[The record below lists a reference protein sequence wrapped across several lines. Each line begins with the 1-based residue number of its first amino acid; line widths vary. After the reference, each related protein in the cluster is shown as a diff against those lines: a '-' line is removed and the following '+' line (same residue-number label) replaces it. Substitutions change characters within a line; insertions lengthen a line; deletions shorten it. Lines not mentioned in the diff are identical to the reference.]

1 MARGS
6 FLPRLSTRHGAADVK
21 FETGEDFTAWMDLH
35 SKPRRFDRLNQL
47 YWHVRHPR
55 RTVSDWA
62 YARKWMWQRA
72 RHGYSDPDL
81 WSLDHTLARLIIVG
95 TERMQHGIGY
105 PGNGITFEEWHAVL
119 AQIETG
125 FRNRVALYDGCRM
138 ATPEDDAEFA
148 AAFDLLKE
156 HFWSLWD

>member
-1 MARGS
+1 MGVRGATV
-6 FLPRLSTRHGAADVK
+6 RVHRTRQERTEVK
-21 FETGEDFTAWMDLH
+21 
-35 SKPRRFDRLNQL
+35 DRLNQL
-47 YWHVRHPR
+47 YWRLHHPR

-72 RHGYSDPDL
+72 RHGYNDPDM
-81 WSLDHTLARLIIVG
+81 WSLNDTLARLIIVG
-95 TERMQHGIGY
+95 TERMQRGISY
-105 PGNGITFEEWHAVL
+105 PGQGMTFEEWHAIL

-125 FRNRVALYDGCRM
+125 FRNRIALNDECARRS
-138 ATPEDDAEFA
+138 TPEEDAEFS

>member
-1 MARGS
+1 M
-6 FLPRLSTRHGAADVK
+6 K
-21 FETGEDFTAWMDLH
+21 FETSEDFMAWMEAH
-35 SKPRRFDRLNQL
+35 SKPGRFDRLNQL

-72 RHGYSDPDL
+72 RHGYNDPDM
-81 WSLDHTLARLIIVG
+81 WSLDHTLARLIIEG
-95 TERMQHGIGY
+95 TSRLQKGIGY

-119 AQIETG
+119 VQIETG
-125 FRNRVALYDGCRM
+125 FRNRLALIEMDYPRDDWHWPP
-138 ATPEDDAEFA
+138 TPEEEAEWDRA
-148 AAFDLLKE
+148 CKLLIE